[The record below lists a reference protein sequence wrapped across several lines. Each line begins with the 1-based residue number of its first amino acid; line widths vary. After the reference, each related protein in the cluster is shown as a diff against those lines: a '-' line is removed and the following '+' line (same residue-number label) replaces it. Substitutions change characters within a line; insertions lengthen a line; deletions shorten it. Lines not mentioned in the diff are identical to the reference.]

1 MKLLAKL
8 TQTPGVAGREERIR
22 EVIKKEMTE
31 ICDEVRSDALGNLI
45 GLKKGSGSG
54 KIMLAGHMDEIGFL
68 VKHIDDKGFIRLQ
81 PVGGF
86 DPRTLMNQR
95 VVVHGT
101 KDLTGNLAP
110 ATSPIH
116 ILTEEEKKKE
126 LQIKD
131 FFVDLGLSAE
141 QVKEMVEVGDPVT
154 LRQEFAQIGDNYSSK
169 AMDDRVGVLVM
180 LEAVKKLGDHRA
192 DIYLVATVQEEVGL
206 RGALTSAFGIV
217 PDQGIALDVTLAADY
232 PGAEEPEYV
241 TRLGEGVAIKIMD
254 SASISD
260 HQLVKN
266 LKEIARKE
274 KIPHQ
279 MEILPR
285 GGTDAGV
292 IQTTQAGVPVATLSV
307 PCRYVH
313 TVNEMVSH
321 KDLEAAFNLL
331 ASFLSNSDPGNI
343 TATGN

>member
-1 MKLLAKL
+1 MELLKML
-8 TQTPGVAGREERIR
+8 TQTPGIAGREERIR
-22 EVIKKEMTE
+22 EVVKKEMKE
-31 ICDEVRSDALGNLI
+31 ICDEVRSDTLGNLI

-68 VKHIDDKGFIRLQ
+68 VKHIDEKGYIRLQ

-86 DPRTLMNQR
+86 DPRTLMGQR
-95 VVVHGT
+95 VVVHGK
-101 KDLTGNLAP
+101 KDLIGNLAP

-116 ILTEEEKKKE
+116 ILTEEEKKKQ

-131 FFVDLGLSAE
+131 FFVDLGLPPE
-141 QVKEMVEVGDPVT
+141 RVNDMVEVGDPVT
-154 LRQEFAQIGDNYSSK
+154 LRQEFVQIGDTYSNK

-180 LEAVKKLGDHRA
+180 LESVRKLSEHQA

-217 PDQGIALDVTLAADY
+217 PDLGIALDVTLAADY
-232 PGAEEPEYV
+232 PGGEEPEYV
-241 TRLGEGVAIKIMD
+241 TKLGGGTAIKIMD

-260 HQLVKN
+260 HQLVKS

-274 KIPHQ
+274 KISHQ

-285 GGTDAGV
+285 GGTDAGG
-292 IQTTQAGVPVATLSV
+292 IQTSQAGVPVATLSV

-313 TVNEMVSH
+313 TVNEMVNQ
-321 KDLEAAFNLL
+321 KDLEATIDLL
-331 ASFLSNSDPGNI
+331 ASFLSKADPKEFINHL
-343 TATGN
+343 